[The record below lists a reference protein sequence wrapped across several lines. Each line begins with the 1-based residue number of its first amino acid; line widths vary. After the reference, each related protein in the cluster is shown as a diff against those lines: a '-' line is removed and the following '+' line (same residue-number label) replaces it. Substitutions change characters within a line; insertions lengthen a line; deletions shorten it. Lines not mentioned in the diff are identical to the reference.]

1 MSFERTAKHVDDAK
15 VMTFLDHGDM
25 CQNFCTYL
33 SWCGGGKSI
42 RVESI
47 FLDLGNLRNM
57 IICLEVF
64 FEKKKI
70 FEITISFHF

>member
-47 FLDLGNLRNM
+47 FLD
-57 IICLEVF
+57 IILE
-64 FEKKKI
+64 I
-70 FEITISFHF
+70 